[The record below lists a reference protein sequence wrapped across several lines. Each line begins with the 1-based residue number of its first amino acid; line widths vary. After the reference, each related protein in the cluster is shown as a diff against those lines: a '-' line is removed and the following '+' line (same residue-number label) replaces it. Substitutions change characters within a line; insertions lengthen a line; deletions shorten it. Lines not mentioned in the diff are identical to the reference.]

1 MIHDKSLWQKI
12 NFDFRAPIWKR
23 PKSQKYTYP
32 NAQKIHIQC
41 SWTTVQIDNESLEN
55 LYWLKLGFVIMIVGY
70 IYSQK
75 CNENAKL
82 NWVVT
87 F

>member
-32 NAQKIHIQC
+32 NAQKIHIQYP
-41 SWTTVQIDNESLEN
+41 S
-55 LYWLKLGFVIMIVGY
+55 YKKMFA
-70 IYSQK
+70 
-75 CNENAKL
+75 AKKQGRRS
-82 NWVVT
+82 
-87 F
+87 

>member
-32 NAQKIHIQC
+32 NAQKIHIQYIGISC
-41 SWTTVQIDNESLEN
+41 LFTLKNGC
-55 LYWLKLGFVIMIVGY
+55 LYTRTYRVSHIETY
-70 IYSQK
+70 ISI
-75 CNENAKL
+75 
-82 NWVVT
+82 
-87 F
+87 